1 MKSFKINCFHRYG
14 RDYYINDAKA
24 PTGTRR
30 RQSDVMISSSDD
42 DYVSDFDTLVK
53 FRRRTRPNSILYSN
67 AVTTARRT
75 QSLRSLHQQQ
85 HQQHRKFQTRIRSV
99 SHSDDYLSKHKN
111 EKLFDIERE
120 ILHSDLRRNSF
131 RSRNGL
137 KNFVL
142 NPIFDNDEL
151 EDDGQNRIG
160 SQNNKS
166 LGNLP
171 EDVLTPLHN
180 RGNSL
185 RMKRMSSLW

>member
-1 MKSFKINCFHRYG
+1 M
-14 RDYYINDAKA
+14 
-24 PTGTRR
+24 
-30 RQSDVMISSSDD
+30 VSSSDD

-53 FRRRTRPNSILYSN
+53 FRRRTRPNSILSSCTFT
-67 AVTTARRT
+67 AARRT

-85 HQQHRKFQTRIRSV
+85 PQLQHRKFPIRIRSV
-99 SHSDDYLSKHKN
+99 SHSGDYLSKYKN

-142 NPIFDNDEL
+142 NPIYDNDDEL
-151 EDDGQNRIG
+151 EEEDFGEIGRNRLFARENDESSDD
-160 SQNNKS
+160 
-166 LGNLP
+166 LP
-171 EDVLTPLHN
+171 EDVLRSLR

-185 RMKRMSSLW
+185 RMNRMSSLW